1 MESEALQSSVD
12 SCITDITEP
21 VDRVLVQ
28 RVQNALKK
36 TINCDRYEG
45 GLKALCAICQLFRT
59 YTFTGWPYGST

>member
-12 SCITDITEP
+12 SCIADITEP

-45 GLKALCAICQLFRT
+45 GLKAVCAICQ
-59 YTFTGWPYGST
+59 